1 MKREEC
7 LFCRI
12 VEGTLS
18 SKKLYEDQDL
28 FAIEDINPQAPTH
41 ILIFPKR
48 HIVTS
53 LDFTDDDKE
62 MIGTIFLLAN
72 RLAKER
78 GIAES
83 GYRVTL
89 NCNAD
94 GGQTIYHLHFHLM
107 GGRRFRWPPG

>member
-7 LFCRI
+7 IFCRI
-12 VEGTLS
+12 VAGTLP

-28 FAIEDINPQAPTH
+28 FAIEDLNPQAPTH
-41 ILIFPKR
+41 ILIFPKK

-53 LDFTDDDKE
+53 LDFTDNDRE
-62 MIGTIFLLAN
+62 MIGTIFLVAN

-78 GIAES
+78 GIAEP
-83 GYRVTL
+83 GYRIVL
-89 NCNAD
+89 NCNAA